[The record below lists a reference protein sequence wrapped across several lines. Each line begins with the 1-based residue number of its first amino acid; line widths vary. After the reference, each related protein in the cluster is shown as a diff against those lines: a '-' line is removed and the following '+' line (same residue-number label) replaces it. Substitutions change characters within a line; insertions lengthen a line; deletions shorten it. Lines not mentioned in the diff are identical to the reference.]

1 MGSLANKKIGESF
14 KDLLQISNNNSGID
28 NTVRFIEDGEG
39 TQSVL
44 GLDSSKITID
54 GHILP
59 TTNAAFDI
67 GSADKKIRHLY
78 LSDNSLYVGD
88 VKISSVDASNVKS
101 LNDGTYATT
110 ADMNAGMA
118 TKADVTALN
127 DYATTAD
134 MNAGMT
140 TKADTAVMLNALLGH
155 PTHIDLT
162 NGLDTKADVSA
173 LSDYATTADMNAGM
187 ATKADTSSMTDA
199 LNNFY
204 SKIEID
210 GKLNDLPTLS
220 DVNSTIES
228 VIGSAPAA
236 LDTLGEIAAALGDDE
251 DFAATITN
259 SLATKANVTDLTDGL
274 ATKANVTDLTD
285 GLATKANV
293 SALDD
298 CLKSNADDEFSGKL
312 SVSNTDLRSAGV
324 YGIYDSY
331 KISHIWSM
339 GTDYSIPDTG
349 IDFGNLYGFAYKY
362 VNNITGGTMAG
373 GHQAVWCENG
383 IPNVAIGTNL
393 WAKNNITAYS
403 DARVKKNIET
413 IPDAVDKVKAIR
425 GVTYDRIDSSEG
437 VGKQMGVIAQELV
450 DVIPEVVTGGP
461 TDDDPDGHYS
471 VAYGNIVGLLIEAI
485 KEQQDQLEEQKQ
497 LINQLL
503 NR

>member
-1 MGSLANKKIGESF
+1 MGNLANKKIGDSY
-14 KDLLQISNNNSGID
+14 KDLLQISNNNSGVD
-28 NTVRFIEDGEG
+28 GTVRFIESGNG

-44 GLDSSKITID
+44 GLDTSKITID

-59 TTNAAFDI
+59 TTNAAYDL
-67 GSADKKIRHLY
+67 GSAEKKIRHLY
-78 LSDNSLYVGD
+78 LSDNSLFVGD
-88 VKISSVDASNVKS
+88 VQLSSTDASNVKD
-101 LNDGTYATT
+101 LGAGTYATT
-110 ADMNAGMA
+110 AAMNAGMA
-118 TKADVTALN
+118 TKAD
-127 DYATTAD
+127 TT
-134 MNAGMT
+134 
-140 TKADTAVMLNALLGH
+140 VMLNALLGH

-162 NGLDTKADVSA
+162 NGL
-173 LSDYATTADMNAGM
+173 
-187 ATKADTSSMTDA
+187 ATKAD
-199 LNNFY
+199 
-204 SKIEID
+204 
-210 GKLNDLPTLS
+210 
-220 DVNSTIES
+220 
-228 VIGSAPAA
+228 
-236 LDTLGEIAAALGDDE
+236 
-251 DFAATITN
+251 
-259 SLATKANVTDLTDGL
+259 
-274 ATKANVTDLTD
+274 
-285 GLATKANV
+285 V

-298 CLKSNADDEFSGKL
+298 CLKSNASDVFSGKL
-312 SVSNTDLRSAGV
+312 SVSNTNLRSAGV

-331 KISHIWSM
+331 KIGHIWSM
-339 GTDYSIPDTG
+339 GTSYSIPDTG
-349 IDFGNLYGFAYKY
+349 SDFGTLYGFAYKH
-362 VNNITGGTMAG
+362 VNNTTGGTMAG

-461 TDDDPDGHYS
+461 TDDDPGGHYS